1 MLVEKTMITMV
12 RSDLAVAGKYTI
24 DHPWMVWIQSFCS
37 PNSHTYIHNIHNIH
51 LSLSLHTYPL
61 YIYIHSQNAAIVVS
75 NLSVFITWAGF
86 CRCRKDLGASCL
98 PSALKHKHPKEK
110 GKSEV
115 LWITMTSRIPKDMDL
130 SQFYIQSRSKIHMYT
145 YVYIYIY
152 ACYICI
158 YIYNTHTGME
168 VS

>member
-1 MLVEKTMITMV
+1 MV

-37 PNSHTYIHNIHNIH
+37 PNSHTYIHNMHNIH
-51 LSLSLHTYPL
+51 LSLSLALSPPPSLHTYP
-61 YIYIHSQNAAIVVS
+61 IYIHSQNAAIVVS
-75 NLSVFITWAGF
+75 NLSVFITWADF
-86 CRCRKDLGASCL
+86 CCCRKDLGASCL
-98 PSALKHKHPKEK
+98 PSALKHKYPKEK

-115 LWITMTSRIPKDMDL
+115 LWITMTSRIPKHMDL

-145 YVYIYIY
+145 YVYIYKYKSYIY

-158 YIYNTHTGME
+158 YI
-168 VS
+168 